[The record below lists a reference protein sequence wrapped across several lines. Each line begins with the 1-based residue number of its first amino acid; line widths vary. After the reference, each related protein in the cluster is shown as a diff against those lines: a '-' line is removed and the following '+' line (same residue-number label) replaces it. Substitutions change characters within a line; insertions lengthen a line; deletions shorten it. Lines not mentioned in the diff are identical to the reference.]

1 MLIELVDLDVLETLK
16 TLHMPVGIADVILSE
31 SVLNQ
36 IDLVLNFDGECLWDN
51 DNLAEL
57 AE

>member
-1 MLIELVDLDVLETLK
+1 MIIELVDLDVLETLK

-31 SVLNQ
+31 SVLDQ
-36 IDLVLNFDGECLWDN
+36 IDLVLNFDCESLWDN

>member
-1 MLIELVDLDVLETLK
+1 MIIELVDLDVLETLK

-31 SVLNQ
+31 SVLDQ
-36 IDLVLNFDGECLWDN
+36 IDLVLNFDCERLWDN

>member
-36 IDLVLNFDGECLWDN
+36 IDLVLNFDCERLWDN
-51 DNLAEL
+51 DNFAKLAE
-57 AE
+57 